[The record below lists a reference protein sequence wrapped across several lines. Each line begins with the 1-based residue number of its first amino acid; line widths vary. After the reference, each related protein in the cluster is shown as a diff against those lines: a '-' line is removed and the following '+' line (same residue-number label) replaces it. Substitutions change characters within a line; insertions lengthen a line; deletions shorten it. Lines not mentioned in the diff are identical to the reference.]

1 MCISPCVI
9 AMDVSCVAVADSSCV
24 GGGEVWVPQQVADS
38 PPKRGRLSVKGP
50 IPSVFYC
57 RLRLP
62 FFTPAGTATL
72 PLCGMMSMKLFL
84 KMHACHR
91 RRYRLVYN
99 RFQFWWH
106 RSDLVWEDVED
117 CPCTRELWDLGR
129 KEYDSLSQRQKNL
142 LLRNFLHR
150 AGAPRWVWQ
159 VLVRQWPC
167 DADDRQP
174 TCV

>member
-50 IPSVFYC
+50 TPSVFYC

-72 PLCGMMSMKLFL
+72 PLCGMTSMKLFL

-91 RRYRLVYN
+91 RRYRLVYKI
-99 RFQFWWH
+99 
-106 RSDLVWEDVED
+106 S
-117 CPCTRELWDLGR
+117 
-129 KEYDSLSQRQKNL
+129 
-142 LLRNFLHR
+142 
-150 AGAPRWVWQ
+150 
-159 VLVRQWPC
+159 VLVTSQ
-167 DADDRQP
+167 
-174 TCV
+174 